1 MLGQITAQQVALG
14 AGEDFSY
21 PDPDGRG
28 AVLKGFGKAR
38 GLTLDPGEVI
48 NGTGD
53 FADAPLERQRTYHPN
68 SPRLR

>member
-53 FADAPLERQRTYHPN
+53 FADAPLERQRTYHPD